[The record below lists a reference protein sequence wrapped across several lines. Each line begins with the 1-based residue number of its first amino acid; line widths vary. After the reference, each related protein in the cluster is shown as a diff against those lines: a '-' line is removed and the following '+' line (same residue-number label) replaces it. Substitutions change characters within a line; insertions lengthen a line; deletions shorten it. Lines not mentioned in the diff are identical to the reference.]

1 MSKNEKIC
9 LELVKAESEQEVI
22 QVLKAYKL
30 WDEPA
35 NWQFF
40 GGEENNFSVIGNQQ
54 SRPESAIV
62 EKFINSV
69 DAVLMA
75 ECLKRNIDPE
85 SASAPKS
92 IRKALHDYF
101 GVFEGK
107 LTNITPAER
116 SRLSEKIGF
125 VATGSKR
132 DPNYV
137 IYDFGEGQ
145 SPARLSDTIL
155 SIRKS
160 NKLRIPFVQG
170 KFNMGGTGVF
180 RFCGDYNIQLVI
192 SRRNPEVAAHETD
205 PAKEKWGFTIIR
217 REDPKQGMRS
227 SSYKYLAPA
236 NQIMAFDAAALPILP
251 LAHPQPYGKPMEY
264 GTYLKMYN
272 YKIGAGLRTVV
283 TFNLFY
289 KLSLLMPQLAL
300 PIKMYERRV
309 GYSGHSFET
318 ILSGLSV
325 RVEEDRSENVEDG
338 FPTTGSM
345 TVSGQSMKYSIYA
358 FKRDKQKNY
367 ATDEGVIFTIN
378 GQTHGHLSKA
388 FFSRQKVGMS
398 YLQHSILVML
408 DCSDIEGRAREDLF
422 MNSRDR
428 LSNDTLRFEIEEELE
443 NLIKN
448 HPGLRE
454 LKDKRR
460 REDVENRLLDQ
471 KPLADVLKDIL
482 HTSPTLSK
490 LFIMG
495 QQLQNPFFT
504 QPAAPAAV
512 FVGKK
517 FPSFFTLEKKFPEDK
532 PKQAHLGSRFRV
544 TYKTDVVNDYFD
556 RPKDQGVF
564 KAFINDVETTNVDV
578 NLWNGFGY
586 LNVNLTGYTIG
597 NKLKI
602 RTEAMDVSRTETI
615 TEEFYVIVM
624 EQQQRTQ
631 PTTPPTRR
639 RPSGPDDGAE
649 ETQPAGFALPAIIEL
664 SKDGRNGSH
673 LWEEQGFDKNSAL
686 KVLGSEEDGY
696 DFFLNIDNIHL
707 RTEIRGAKPED
718 ALSIEGKYKFGQV
731 LLGLAMLKDATKLES
746 SDPENPGMGIF
757 ELIEKSSQAWS
768 PVIIPMIDN
777 LSALDLSNEADTVL
791 EEEL

>member
-1 MSKNEKIC
+1 MSISKNEQIC
-9 LELVKAESEQEVI
+9 LELVKVESEQEVI
-22 QVLKAYKL
+22 QILKKYYL

-75 ECLKRNIDPE
+75 ECLKRNIDPAS
-85 SASAPKS
+85 SAAPES
-92 IRKALHDYF
+92 IRKALHEYF

-107 LTNITPAER
+107 LTNMTPAER
-116 SRLSEKIGF
+116 SKLADKIGF

-132 DPNYV
+132 DPNYI

-145 SPARLSDTIL
+145 SPAKLSDTIL

-180 RFCGDYNIQLVI
+180 RFCGDHNIQLVI
-192 SRRNPEVAAHETD
+192 SKRNPEVAVHETD
-205 PAKEKWGFTIIR
+205 PSKEKWGFTIIR

-227 SSYKYLAPA
+227 SSYKYMAPTG
-236 NQIMAFDAAALPILP
+236 QILSFEAASLPILP
-251 LAHPQPYGKPMEY
+251 AAHPQAYGKPMVY

-272 YKIGAGLRTVV
+272 YKIGSGLRSPIIL
-283 TFNLFY
+283 NLYY

-300 PIKMYERRV
+300 PIRMYERRD
-309 GYSGHSFET
+309 YTANSLET

-325 RVEEDRSENVEDG
+325 RVDEDRSDNVEDG

-358 FKRDKQKNY
+358 FKRDKHKNY
-367 ATDEGVIFTIN
+367 ASDEGVIFTIN

-398 YLQHSILVML
+398 YLQQSILVML
-408 DCSDIEGRAREDLF
+408 DCSEIEGRAREDLF

-428 LSNDTLRFEIEEELE
+428 LSNDTLRFEIEAELE
-443 NLIKN
+443 DLIKN

-460 REDVENRLLDQ
+460 REDVEHRLSDQ
-471 KPLADVLKDIL
+471 KPLVDVLKDIL

-490 LFIMG
+490 LFVFG
-495 QQLQNPFFT
+495 QQLQNPFYT
-504 QPAAPAAV
+504 QPAAPAAE
-512 FVGKK
+512 FNGKQ
-517 FPSFFTLEKKFPEDK
+517 FPTIFTLEKKFPIDK

-544 TYKTDVVNDYFD
+544 TYKTDVANDYFD
-556 RPKDQGVF
+556 RAKDQGEF
-564 KAFINDVETTNVDV
+564 KAYINDVETTNVDI
-578 NLWNGFGY
+578 NLWNGLGY
-586 LNVNLTGYTIG
+586 LNMNLAGHAIG
-597 NKLKI
+597 EQLKI
-602 RTEAMDVSRTETI
+602 RTEVMDVSRTEPI
-615 TEEFYVIVM
+615 TEEFYVLVT
-624 EQQQRTQ
+624 EPHQR
-631 PTTPPTRR
+631 PTRSTTHSR
-639 RPSGPDDGAE
+639 RKPGEPAEGTE
-649 ETQPAGFALPAIIEL
+649 ETQPAGFALPNIIEL
-664 SKDGRNGSH
+664 SKDGRTGHN
-673 LWEEQGFDKNSAL
+673 WDEQGFDKNSAL

-696 DFFLNIDNIHL
+696 DFFLNIDNLHL

-746 SDPENPGMGIF
+746 ADPEKPGMSIF

-777 LSALDLSNEADTVL
+777 LSALDLSSEAETVL
-791 EEEL
+791 EEA

>member
-1 MSKNEKIC
+1 MKTNEIIC

-22 QVLKAYKL
+22 QILKKHNL
-30 WDEPA
+30 WDDSA

-75 ECLKRNIDPE
+75 ECLKRNIDPTS
-85 SASAPKS
+85 SAAPES
-92 IRKALHDYF
+92 IRKALQEYF

-107 LTNITPAER
+107 LTNITPTER
-116 SRLSEKIGF
+116 SKLADKIGF

-145 SPARLSDTIL
+145 SPAKLPDTIL

-180 RFCGDYNIQLVI
+180 RFCGDHNIQLII
-192 SRRNPEVAAHETD
+192 SKRNPEVAIHETD
-205 PAKEKWGFTIIR
+205 PSKEKWGFTIIR

-227 SSYKYLAPA
+227 SSYKYLAPS
-236 NQIMAFDAAALPILP
+236 NQILSFDAASLPILP
-251 LAHPQPYGKPMEY
+251 STYPKPYERPMGY
-264 GTYLKMYN
+264 GTFLKMYN
-272 YKIGAGLRTVV
+272 YKIGPRLWYNVQMD
-283 TFNLFY
+283 LSH
-289 KLSLLMPQLAL
+289 KLNLLMPQLAL
-300 PIKMYERRV
+300 PIRMYERRS
-309 GYSGHSFET
+309 GHTGHSFEKV
-318 ILSGLSV
+318 ISGLSV
-325 RVEEDRSENVEDG
+325 RVDEDRSDNVEDG

-358 FKRDKQKNY
+358 FKRDKQKTY
-367 ATDEGVIFTIN
+367 ANDEGVIFTIN
-378 GQTHGHLSKA
+378 GQTHGHLTKA

-398 YLQHSILVML
+398 YLQQSILVML
-408 DCSDIEGRAREDLF
+408 DCSEIEGRAREDLF

-428 LSNDTLRFEIEEELE
+428 LSNDTLRFEIEAELE
-443 NLIKN
+443 EIIKN

-460 REDVENRLLDQ
+460 REDVEHRLSDQ

-482 HTSPTLSK
+482 NTSPTLSK
-490 LFIMG
+490 LFVLG
-495 QQLQNPFFT
+495 QQLQNPFYT
-504 QPAAPAAV
+504 QPAAPTAV

-517 FPSFFTLEKKFPEDK
+517 FPTFFTLEKKFPIDK

-556 RPKDQGVF
+556 RAKDQGKF
-564 KAFINDVETTNVDV
+564 KAFINDAETDVDV

-586 LNVNLTGYTIG
+586 LNVNLTGYAIG
-597 NKLKI
+597 EQLKI
-602 RTEAMDVSRTETI
+602 RTEVMDINRSEPI
-615 TEEFYVIVM
+615 TEEFYVLVT
-624 EQQQRTQ
+624 EPQQRPAPSTA
-631 PTTPPTRR
+631 PSRR
-639 RPSGPDDGAE
+639 RPGEPAYGTD
-649 ETQPAGFALPAIIEL
+649 ETQPAGFALPTIIEL
-664 SKDGRNGSH
+664 SKDGRTGHNWDEH
-673 LWEEQGFDKNSAL
+673 GFDKNSAL

-696 DFFLNIDNIHL
+696 DFFLNIDNLHL

-746 SDPENPGMGIF
+746 AGPESPGMSIF

-777 LSALDLSNEADTVL
+777 LSALDLSSEAEPVL
-791 EEEL
+791 EEVI

>member
-1 MSKNEKIC
+1 MTKNEQIC
-9 LELVKAESEQEVI
+9 LELVKAESEQEVVQI
-22 QVLKAYKL
+22 LKKCKL
-30 WDEPA
+30 WDDDV

-75 ECLKRNIDPE
+75 ECLKRKIDPT
-85 SASAPKS
+85 SDTAPQS
-92 IRKALHDYF
+92 IRKALAQYF
-101 GVFEGK
+101 DVFEGK

-116 SRLSEKIGF
+116 SKLAEKIGF

-132 DPNYV
+132 DPNYA

-145 SPARLSDTIL
+145 SPTRLSDTIL

-180 RFCGDYNIQLVI
+180 RFCGDHNIQLVI
-192 SRRNPEVAAHETD
+192 SKRNPEIALHETD
-205 PAKEKWGFTIIR
+205 PSKEQWGFTIIR

-236 NQIMAFDAAALPILP
+236 NEILSFDAASLPILP
-251 LAHPQPYGKPMEY
+251 SAHPHAYGKPMEY

-272 YKIGAGLRTVV
+272 YKIGSGLRSPV
-283 TFNLFY
+283 TLNLYY
-289 KLSLLMPQLAL
+289 KLSLLMPQIAL
-300 PIKMYERRV
+300 PIKMYERRD
-309 GYSGHSFET
+309 YNANSLET

-325 RVEEDRSENVEDG
+325 RVDEDRSDNIEDG

-345 TVSGQSMKYSIYA
+345 TVKGQSMKYSIYA
-358 FKRDKQKNY
+358 FKRDKHKNY

-398 YLQHSILVML
+398 YLQQSILVLL
-408 DCSDIEGRAREDLF
+408 DCTDIGGRAREDLF

-428 LSNDTLRFEIEEELE
+428 LSNDTLRFEIEAELE
-443 NLIKN
+443 DLIKN

-460 REDVENRLLDQ
+460 REDVEHRLSDQ

-495 QQLQNPFFT
+495 QQLQNPFYT
-504 QPAAPAAV
+504 QPAAPATK

-517 FPSFFTLEKKFPEDK
+517 FPAFFTLEKKFPTDK
-532 PKQAHLGSRFRV
+532 PKYAQMGSRFRM

-556 RPKDQGVF
+556 RSKDQGEF
-564 KAFINDVETTNVDV
+564 KAFINDEETTHVDV

-586 LNVNLTGYTIG
+586 LNMDLNGYVIG
-597 NKLKI
+597 DQLKI
-602 RTEAMDVSRTETI
+602 RTEVMDVNRIEPI
-615 TEEFYVIVM
+615 MEEFYVLVTDP
-624 EQQQRTQ
+624 QQRST
-631 PTTPPTRR
+631 PTAPSSRR
-639 RPSGPDDGAE
+639 RPSEPNNGNE
-649 ETQPAGFALPAIIEL
+649 ETQPAGFALPTIIEL
-664 SKDGRNGSH
+664 SKDGRSGH
-673 LWEEQGFDKNSAL
+673 TWEEHGFDKNSAL
-686 KVLGSEEDGY
+686 KVLGSEEEGY

-707 RTEIRGAKPED
+707 RTEIRGAKPEE

-731 LLGLAMLKDATKLES
+731 LLGLAMLKDTTKLES
-746 SDPENPGMGIF
+746 SDPENPSMGIF

-777 LSALDLSNEADTVL
+777 LSALDLSSEAEEVL
-791 EEEL
+791 EEVG

>member
-1 MSKNEKIC
+1 MKTNETIC
-9 LELVKAESEQEVI
+9 LELVKAESEHEVI
-22 QVLKAYKL
+22 QILKKHNL
-30 WDEPA
+30 WDDPA

-75 ECLKRNIDPE
+75 ECLKRNIDP
-85 SASAPKS
+85 ASNAAPES

-107 LTNITPAER
+107 LTNITPAQR
-116 SRLSEKIGF
+116 GKLADKIGF

-132 DPNYV
+132 DPNYA
-137 IYDFGEGQ
+137 IFDFGEGQ

-180 RFCGDYNIQLVI
+180 RFCGDHNIQLVI
-192 SRRNPEVAAHETD
+192 SKRNPEVAVHETD
-205 PAKEKWGFTIIR
+205 PSKEKWGFTIIR

-227 SSYKYLAPA
+227 SSYKYLAPS
-236 NQIMAFDAAALPILP
+236 NQILSFDAAYLPILP

-272 YKIGAGLRTVV
+272 YKIGAGLRSPVIL
-283 TFNLFY
+283 NLYY
-289 KLSLLMPQLAL
+289 KLSILMPQLAL
-300 PIKMYERRV
+300 PIRMYERRD
-309 GYSGHSFET
+309 YTANTHET
-318 ILSGLSV
+318 TLSGLSV
-325 RVEEDRSENVEDG
+325 RVDEDRSENVENG
-338 FPTTGSM
+338 FPTSGNM

-358 FKRDKQKNY
+358 FKRDKHKNY
-367 ATDEGVIFTIN
+367 ATDEGVVFTIN
-378 GQTHGHLSKA
+378 GQTHGYLSKA

-398 YLQHSILVML
+398 YLQQSILVML
-408 DCSDIEGRAREDLF
+408 DCSEIKGRAREDLF

-428 LSNDTLRFEIEEELE
+428 LSNDTLRFLIEAELE
-443 NLIKN
+443 DIIKN

-460 REDVENRLLDQ
+460 REDVEHRLSDQ

-482 HTSPTLSK
+482 QTSPTLSK

-495 QQLQNPFFT
+495 QQLQNPFYT
-504 QPAAPAAV
+504 QPAAPTTE
-512 FVGKK
+512 FTGEQ
-517 FPSFFTLEKKFPEDK
+517 FPTFFTLEKKFPTDK
-532 PKQAHLGSRFRV
+532 PKQAHAGSRFRV

-556 RPKDQGVF
+556 RAKDQGDF
-564 KAFINDVETTNVDV
+564 KVFINDVETTNVDV

-586 LNVNLTGYTIG
+586 LNLNPSCYSIG
-597 NKLKI
+597 DKLKI
-602 RTEAMDVSRTETI
+602 RTEVMDVSRTEPI
-615 TEEFYVIVM
+615 IEEFFVLVT
-624 EQQQRTQ
+624 EPQQRSASGATHS
-631 PTTPPTRR
+631 RR
-639 RPSGPDDGAE
+639 RPSEPVEGTD
-649 ETQPAGFALPAIIEL
+649 ETQPAGFALPTIIEL
-664 SKDGRNGSH
+664 SKDGRTGH
-673 LWEEQGFDKNSAL
+673 HWDEQGFDKDSAL

-696 DFFLNIDNIHL
+696 DFFLNIDNLHL
-707 RTEIRGAKPED
+707 RSEIRGANSED

-731 LLGLAMLKDATKLES
+731 LLGLAMLKDANKLES
-746 SDPENPGMGIF
+746 SDPENPGMSIF
-757 ELIEKSSQAWS
+757 DLIEKSSQAWS

-777 LSALDLSNEADTVL
+777 LSNIDLRSENEQII
-791 EEEL
+791 EEVI

>member
-1 MSKNEKIC
+1 MKTNETIC
-9 LELVKAESEQEVI
+9 LELVKAESEHEVI
-22 QVLKAYKL
+22 QILKKYNL
-30 WDEPA
+30 WDDPT

-75 ECLKRNIDPE
+75 ECLKRNIDPASSEAPE
-85 SASAPKS
+85 S
-92 IRKALHDYF
+92 IQKALHEYF
-101 GVFEGK
+101 NVYEGK
-107 LTNITPAER
+107 LTNVTPAER
-116 SRLSEKIGF
+116 SKLADKIGF
-125 VATGSKR
+125 VATGSKQ
-132 DPNYV
+132 DPNYA
-137 IYDFGEGQ
+137 IFDFGEGQ
-145 SPARLSDTIL
+145 SPAKLSDTIL

-180 RFCGDYNIQLVI
+180 RFCGDHNIQLVI
-192 SRRNPEVAAHETD
+192 SKRNPEVSVHETD
-205 PAKEKWGFTIIR
+205 PSKEKWGFTIIR
-217 REDPKQGMRS
+217 REYPKQGMRS
-227 SSYKYLAPA
+227 SSYKYLAPS
-236 NQIMAFDAAALPILP
+236 NEILSFEAASLPILP
-251 LAHPQPYGKPMEY
+251 SAHPNPYGKPMEY

-272 YKIGAGLRTVV
+272 YKIGTGLRSPVIL
-283 TFNLFY
+283 NLYY

-300 PIKMYERRV
+300 PIRMYERRD
-309 GYSGHSFET
+309 YTANSLET
-318 ILSGLSV
+318 VLSGLSV
-325 RVEEDRSENVEDG
+325 RVDEDRSDNVEDG

-345 TVSGQSMKYSIYA
+345 TVSGQSMKYSVYA
-358 FKRDKQKNY
+358 FKRDKQTTY
-367 ATDEGVIFTIN
+367 AKDEGVIFTIN

-398 YLQHSILVML
+398 YLQQSILVML
-408 DCSDIEGRAREDLF
+408 DCSEIEGRAREDLF

-428 LSNDTLRFEIEEELE
+428 LSNDTLRFEIEAELE
-443 NLIKN
+443 EIIKN

-460 REDVENRLLDQ
+460 REDVEHRLSDQ

-490 LFIMG
+490 LFVFG
-495 QQLQNPFFT
+495 QQLQNPFYT

-512 FVGKK
+512 FNGRQ
-517 FPSFFTLEKKFPEDK
+517 FPTVFTLEKKFPIDR

-556 RPKDQGVF
+556 RAKNQGVF
-564 KAFINDVETTNVDV
+564 KAYINDVETTNVDV
-578 NLWNGFGY
+578 NLWNGLGY
-586 LNVNLTGYTIG
+586 LNMNLTGYAIG
-597 NKLKI
+597 EQLKI
-602 RTEAMDVSRTETI
+602 RTEVMDVSRTEPI
-615 TEEFYVIVM
+615 TEEFYVLVT
-624 EQQQRTQ
+624 EPQQR
-631 PTTPPTRR
+631 PTPSATPSRR
-639 RPSGPDDGAE
+639 RPGESAEGNE
-649 ETQPAGFALPAIIEL
+649 ETQPAGFALPTIIEL
-664 SKDGRNGSH
+664 SKDGRTGH
-673 LWEEQGFDKNSAL
+673 HWDEQGFDKNSAL

-696 DFFLNIDNIHL
+696 DFFLNIDNLHL

-731 LLGLAMLKDATKLES
+731 LLGLAMLKDGTKLES
-746 SDPENPGMGIF
+746 ADPESPGMSIF

-777 LSALDLSNEADTVL
+777 LSDLDLSNEAEQII
-791 EEEL
+791 EEAA